1 MIREKPFKSLSMPNK
16 RGITLIELLVVLV
29 ISGIVIGGVYR
40 VFIAQTKA
48 YTVQDQVVEV
58 QQDVRSAME
67 IVARDLR
74 MAGFQKSTFN
84 SPLITNSP
92 IVVYPL
98 SDSTITVN
106 YEYLGGA
113 SPATYTVTYT
123 VAGGSLTRTL
133 TQTPAVGPPTTTET
147 LLENV
152 LENVNAPTFAYG
164 ISQNGDGVMDDI
176 NGDGVIDEEDFVR
189 AASVG
194 TARVLAVRVALTA
207 RPAPVN
213 PDVTAIVSP
222 RTLTSVVTSRN
233 ICFRKSQGY

>member
-1 MIREKPFKSLSMPNK
+1 MIREKPFKSLSMANK

-40 VFIAQTKA
+40 VFITQTKA

-58 QQDVRSAME
+58 QQDIRSAME

-133 TQTPAVGPPTTTET
+133 TQTPAVGPPVTTTET

-152 LENVNAPTFAYG
+152 NALTFAYG
-164 ISQNGDGVMDDI
+164 ISQNGNGVMDDI
-176 NGDGVIDEEDFVR
+176 NGDGVIDEEDFVP

-207 RPAPVN
+207 RPVPVN

-233 ICFRKSQGY
+233 MCFRKSQAY

>member
-74 MAGFQKSTFN
+74 MVGFQKSTFN

-133 TQTPAVGPPTTTET
+133 TQTPAVGPPVTTTET

-152 LENVNAPTFAYG
+152 NALTFAYG
-164 ISQNGDGVMDDI
+164 ISQNGNGVMDDI
-176 NGDGVIDEEDFVR
+176 NGDGVIDEEDFVP

-207 RPAPVN
+207 RPVPVN

-233 ICFRKSQGY
+233 MCFRKSQAY